1 MADLKSVK
9 ARAWRQL
16 TLPDNIYLQ
25 NILLLYKADITNNKL
40 YIQAGG
46 ELLRSSNPILDTT
59 DCQLID
65 LSSIV
70 DTFGD
75 NSNTGFD
82 TSNIGYVTGINGNP
96 IAITQGTN
104 ATTVNLSAYISNKYI
119 SVNGTGFNEGSGSSF
134 NFEYFE
140 NILLTDGDSGLPYIT
155 INVTK
160 FADGI
165 I

>member
-1 MADLKSVK
+1 M
-9 ARAWRQL
+9 
-16 TLPDNIYLQ
+16 
-25 NILLLYKADITNNKL
+25 DITNNKL

-46 ELLRSSNPILDTT
+46 ELIAQSDYIPDTT
-59 DCQLID
+59 TCQLID

-75 NSNTGFD
+75 DVT
-82 TSNIGYVTGINGNP
+82 GYVTGIGGQNIARSQYNGYT
-96 IAITQGTN
+96 AQGFN
-104 ATTVNLSAYISNKYI
+104 INISNKYI
-119 SVNGTGFNEGSGSSF
+119 SVDGTGFGNSSESLFNFQSAEDILLSDNSGSS
-134 NFEYFE
+134 N
-140 NILLTDGDSGLPYIT
+140 PYMT